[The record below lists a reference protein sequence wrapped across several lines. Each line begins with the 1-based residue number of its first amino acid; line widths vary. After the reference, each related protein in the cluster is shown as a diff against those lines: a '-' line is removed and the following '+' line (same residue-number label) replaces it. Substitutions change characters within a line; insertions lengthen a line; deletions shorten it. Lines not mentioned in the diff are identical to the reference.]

1 MQEVRLKK
9 KKVFEIY
16 ADIEW
21 LDRFTISQIL
31 SMVFIQPNVV
41 DFNLVHSKM
50 VAKIDLFTKINTKFL
65 H

>member
-16 ADIEW
+16 ADIER
-21 LDRFTISQIL
+21 LERFTRSQIL
-31 SMVFIQPNVV
+31 SMVFIQPNV

-50 VAKIDLFTKINTKFL
+50 VAKNDLFTKINTKFL

>member
-1 MQEVRLKK
+1 MQEVCFKK
-9 KKVFEIY
+9 KKSEIY
-16 ADIEW
+16 ADIER